1 MTKSMSRTGRGIL
14 SASILF
20 CSIFLCSILLFQA
33 ESRAETS
40 GPAGLMEGVRDSRGG
55 PRRVSVHGY

>member
-1 MTKSMSRTGRGIL
+1 MTKSMSRTGRVIL
-14 SASILF
+14 SILF